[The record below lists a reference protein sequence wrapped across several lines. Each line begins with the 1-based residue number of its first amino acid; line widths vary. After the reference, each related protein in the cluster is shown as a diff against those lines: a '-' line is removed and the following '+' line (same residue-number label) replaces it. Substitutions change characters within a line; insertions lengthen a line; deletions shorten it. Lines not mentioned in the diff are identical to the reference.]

1 MIQHRTCLANG
12 VASLA
17 ATAVA
22 LGALAAAT
30 GAYAQDPVQ
39 GTVGMDAQVA
49 QVCVLGTPTPGAL
62 ALGQI
67 SEASGTRVGRLATIA
82 SQSIQ
87 LPGTFCNYAG
97 AALAITASPLA
108 VTTTTQAGFVGSVDY
123 TCTISAWGATSATVR
138 TSATNASGVGSPST
152 NAAPQETDLT
162 LVVSDFATAS
172 DDLLQPG
179 AYLALVTITLGPDAG
194 LAASGS

>member
-1 MIQHRTCLANG
+1 MIQHRTCFAKG
-12 VASLA
+12 VTSFA
-17 ATAVA
+17 A
-22 LGALAAAT
+22 ALAALGSLSVAT
-30 GAYAQDPVQ
+30 GAHAQDPVQ
-39 GTVGMDAQVA
+39 GTVGLDAQVA
-49 QVCVLGTPTPGAL
+49 QVCVLGTPNPGTL

-67 SEASGTRVGRLATIA
+67 SEASGARVGRLTTIA

-97 AALAITASPLA
+97 AALAISASPLA
-108 VTTTTQAGFVGSVDY
+108 VTATTQTGFVGSVDY
-123 TCTISAWGATSATVR
+123 TCTISAWGATAATVR
-138 TSATNASGVGSPST
+138 TSAGSSSGTGSSATNP
-152 NAAPQETDLT
+152 APQETDLT
-162 LVVSDFATAS
+162 LVVSDFAVSS

>member
-1 MIQHRTCLANG
+1 MTQHRTCIAG
-12 VASLA
+12 LA
-17 ATAVA
+17 ATAA
-22 LGALAAAT
+22 TAAAIGSLSAAT
-30 GAYAQDPVQ
+30 GAHAQDPVQ
-39 GTVGMDAQVA
+39 GTVGLDAQVA
-49 QVCVLGTPTPGAL
+49 QVCVLGTPNPGAL

-67 SEASGTRVGRLATIA
+67 SEASGSRVGRLATIA

-108 VTTTTQAGFVGSVDY
+108 VTGTTTQAGFVGSVDY
-123 TCTISAWGATSATVR
+123 TCTISAWGATAATVR
-138 TSATNASGVGSPST
+138 TSAGSASGVGSSST
-152 NAAPQETDLT
+152 NPAPQETDLT
-162 LVVSDFATAS
+162 LVVSDFAVSS

-194 LAASGS
+194 LASGS